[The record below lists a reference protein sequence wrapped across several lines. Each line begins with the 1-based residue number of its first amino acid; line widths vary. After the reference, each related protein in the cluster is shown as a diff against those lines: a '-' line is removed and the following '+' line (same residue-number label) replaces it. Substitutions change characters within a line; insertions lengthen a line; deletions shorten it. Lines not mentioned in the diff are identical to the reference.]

1 MIFWACKE
9 IDFLFW
15 TGSWPDAND
24 ERRLYSNRKAYK
36 GSVFT
41 MKTLIFYWPLE
52 ACDTE
57 ISISGGSSGDSLHNR
72 TEFSFYVSEK
82 IYVVQDLNICLKHIK

>member
-1 MIFWACKE
+1 
-9 IDFLFW
+9 
-15 TGSWPDAND
+15 
-24 ERRLYSNRKAYK
+24 
-36 GSVFT
+36 
-41 MKTLIFYWPLE
+41 MKTLIFFWPLE

-82 IYVVQDLNICLKHIK
+82 IYVVQDLISVSNILNKAETTFSVSIDGACQNEQI